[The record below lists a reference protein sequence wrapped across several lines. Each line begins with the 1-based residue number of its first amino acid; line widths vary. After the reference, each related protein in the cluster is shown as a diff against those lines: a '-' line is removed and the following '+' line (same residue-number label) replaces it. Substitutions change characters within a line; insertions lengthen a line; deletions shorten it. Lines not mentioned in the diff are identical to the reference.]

1 MSDQATAGV
10 PPPEDPPIPPE
21 PSWTAELGK
30 LAQGIR
36 LVVGSHFKLLG
47 AEVRLAKSGVV
58 MMLFMALA
66 ATTFAVALGFTLL
79 ALVGWALAQ
88 WFGSWAWALGAL
100 AMIQLLLLLGAIIVF
115 KRCMAWLGMP
125 VTRAEVRAL
134 VHEATER
141 GRREGEEHERLQEH
155 RRRPPGP
162 G

>member
-1 MSDQATAGV
+1 MTDPGTAGV
-10 PPPEDPPIPPE
+10 PPPEDSPSPPE
-21 PSWTAELGK
+21 PSWVAELGK
-30 LAQGIR
+30 LASGVRQ
-36 LVVGSHFKLLG
+36 VFGSHFKLFG
-47 AEVRLAKSGVV
+47 AEVRLARSGVV

-66 ATTFAVALGFTLL
+66 ATTFAVALGLTLL
-79 ALVGWALAQ
+79 ALLGWGLAQ

-100 AMIQLLLLLGAIIVF
+100 ALIQLLLLLGAITVF

-141 GRREGEEHERLQEH
+141 GRREGAEHERLQEH
-155 RRRPPGP
+155 RRRPPGA

>member
-1 MSDQATAGV
+1 MTDPGTAGV
-10 PPPEDPPIPPE
+10 TPPEDSPSPPE

-30 LAQGIR
+30 LAHGIR
-36 LVVGSHFKLLG
+36 QVFGSHFKLFG
-47 AEVRLAKSGVV
+47 AEVSLARSGII

-100 AMIQLLLLLGAIIVF
+100 ALIQLLLLLGAITVF
-115 KRCMAWLGMP
+115 KRCMGWLGMP

-141 GRREGEEHERLQEH
+141 GRREGAEHERLQEH

>member
-1 MSDQATAGV
+1 MTDPGTAGV
-10 PPPEDPPIPPE
+10 PPPEDSPSPPE

-30 LAQGIR
+30 LAGGIR
-36 LVVGSHFKLLG
+36 QVFGSHFKLFG
-47 AEVRLAKSGVV
+47 AEVRLARSGIV

-66 ATTFAVALGFTLL
+66 ATTFAVALGLTLL
-79 ALVGWALAQ
+79 ALLGWGLAQ

-100 AMIQLLLLLGAIIVF
+100 ALIQLLLLLGAITVF

-134 VHEATER
+134 VHEATVR
-141 GRREGEEHERLQEH
+141 GREEGAEHERLQEH
-155 RRRPPGP
+155 RRRPPGT